1 MLVDG
6 NSLTADFV
14 KDGLSDNGYQVDV
27 AGDGLLGKRL
37 FEAGNY
43 DLVILDVILPH
54 VDGLEL
60 CRHFRQQRTDLP
72 ILILSSRG
80 DTPDKVAGLES
91 GADDYLLKPF
101 HFDELLARVHA
112 LLRRKAPLVANGSYS
127 AGDLQVDVYK
137 RTATR
142 GGKPIQLTSTE
153 FALLTLLIE
162 HKDMVLSRTFIS
174 ASIWGIDFER
184 RTNLISVYINYLRS
198 KIDKDHDPPLILT
211 VVHEGYMLKDPY
223 TP

>member
-1 MLVDG
+1 MIILLVDG

-14 KDGLSDNGYQVDV
+14 KDGLSGNGYQVDV

-37 FEAGNY
+37 FGTGNY
-43 DLVILDVILPH
+43 DLVILDVVLPH

-60 CRHFRQQRTDLP
+60 CRYFREQRTDLP

-101 HFDELLARVHA
+101 HFDELLARIHA
-112 LLRRKAPLVANGSYS
+112 LLRRKAPLV
-127 AGDLQVDVYK
+127 
-137 RTATR
+137 
-142 GGKPIQLTSTE
+142 P
-153 FALLTLLIE
+153 
-162 HKDMVLSRTFIS
+162 
-174 ASIWGIDFER
+174 
-184 RTNLISVYINYLRS
+184 
-198 KIDKDHDPPLILT
+198 T